1 MTVTY
6 KKITMQELRSQFHAC
21 ILLIRITG
29 HDLDGISALEVGW
42 IVLALTTAVFSK

>member
-6 KKITMQELRSQFHAC
+6 KKIMMQELRSQFHAC

-29 HDLDGISALEVGW
+29 HDLDGMSALGIGW
-42 IVLALTTAVFSK
+42 IVLALTTVVYSK